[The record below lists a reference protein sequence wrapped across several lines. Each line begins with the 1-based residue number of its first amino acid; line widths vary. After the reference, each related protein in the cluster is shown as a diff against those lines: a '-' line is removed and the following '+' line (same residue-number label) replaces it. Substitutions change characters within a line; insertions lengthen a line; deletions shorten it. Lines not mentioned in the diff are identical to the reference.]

1 MINEDTICAIA
12 TALGGALGVV
22 RVSGPDAV
30 TIVDKVFSPK
40 GKASLSLSKPNTLH
54 YGVLHTV
61 DGHEIDDV
69 VVRLWRAPH
78 SYTGEDGVE
87 ISCHGSAYIARSI
100 VSTLIEAGCRQADHG
115 EFTMRAF
122 LNNKMDLS
130 QAEAVADLIAANNKA
145 SHDLA
150 LSQMRGHF
158 SDELKQLHDHLLKLT
173 SLLELELDFSDHE
186 DLEFADRTEL
196 HDLAL
201 HIDKRIT
208 QLAASFKAGQAIKEG
223 IPVAIVGKTNV
234 GKSTLLNQLLH
245 EDKAIVSDVDG
256 TTRDLVEDVMTING
270 VKFRII
276 DTAGIRQTDDK
287 IERIG
292 IERAYEAIAKAAV
305 VVWVIDEQPT
315 ADEEADIKKRLRHL
329 NSDDASMDVL
339 LPVDS
344 SNNEPSNDEP
354 SDDVL
359 TSHDEP
365 SHDESSNDEPYNEE
379 PSNDVLTSDEAPAQL
394 IIVHNK
400 CDLHPGSFCEDEL
413 PISAKNGTNIPQ
425 LEQRIYEAARLPEID
440 DNAIIVT
447 NLRHYETLTRAHA
460 SLSRF
465 LDGLAAGLP
474 SDLLAEDLRLCLSDL
489 GEITGQITPEA
500 TLQNIFRHFCIGK

>member
-30 TIVDKVFSPK
+30 TIIDKVFSPK
-40 GKASLSLSKPNTLH
+40 GKASLAMSKPNTLH
-54 YGVLHTV
+54 YGVLHAV

-69 VVRLWRAPH
+69 VVSLWRAPH
-78 SYTGEDGVE
+78 SYTGEDAVE

-158 SDELKQLHDHLLKLT
+158 SDELKHLHDHLLKLT

-201 HIDKRIT
+201 HIDQRIT

-292 IERAYEAIAKAAV
+292 IERSYEAIAKAAV
-305 VVWVIDEQPT
+305 VVWVIDGKP
-315 ADEEADIKKRLRHL
+315 ADGEKADMMRHMRHSG
-329 NSDDASMDVL
+329 NDGGVGEMAVKNGSPAES
-339 LPVDS
+339 
-344 SNNEPSNDEP
+344 PSAE
-354 SDDVL
+354 
-359 TSHDEP
+359 
-365 SHDESSNDEPYNEE
+365 
-379 PSNDVLTSDEAPAQL
+379 L

-400 CDLHPGSFCEDEL
+400 CDLHPAPLCEGEL
-413 PISAKNGTNIPQ
+413 PVSAKNGTNIPQ

-440 DNAIIVT
+440 DNAVVVT
-447 NLRHYETLTRAHA
+447 NLRHYEALTRAHA

-465 LDGLAAGLP
+465 LDGMAAGLS

-500 TLQNIFRHFCIGK
+500 TLQNIFRHFCVGK

>member
-1 MINEDTICAIA
+1 
-12 TALGGALGVV
+12 
-22 RVSGPDAV
+22 
-30 TIVDKVFSPK
+30 
-40 GKASLSLSKPNTLH
+40 
-54 YGVLHTV
+54 
-61 DGHEIDDV
+61 
-69 VVRLWRAPH
+69 
-78 SYTGEDGVE
+78 
-87 ISCHGSAYIARSI
+87 
-100 VSTLIEAGCRQADHG
+100 
-115 EFTMRAF
+115 
-122 LNNKMDLS
+122 
-130 QAEAVADLIAANNKA
+130 
-145 SHDLA
+145 
-150 LSQMRGHF
+150 MRGHF

>member
-40 GKASLSLSKPNTLH
+40 GKASLAMSKPNTLH
-54 YGVLHTV
+54 YGVLHAV

-69 VVRLWRAPH
+69 VVSLWRAPH
-78 SYTGEDGVE
+78 SYTGEDAVE

-287 IERIG
+287 IELIG
-292 IERAYEAIAKAAV
+292 IERSYEAIAKAAV
-305 VVWVIDEQPT
+305 VVWVIDGKP
-315 ADEEADIKKRLRHL
+315 ADGEKTDITRHMRHL
-329 NSDDASMDVL
+329 GKDGGVGEMAVNSGSPAES
-339 LPVDS
+339 
-344 SNNEPSNDEP
+344 
-354 SDDVL
+354 
-359 TSHDEP
+359 TSAE
-365 SHDESSNDEPYNEE
+365 
-379 PSNDVLTSDEAPAQL
+379 L

-400 CDLHPGSFCEDEL
+400 CDLHPAPLCEGEL
-413 PISAKNGTNIPQ
+413 SVSAKNGINITQ
-425 LEQRIYEAARLPEID
+425 LEQRIYEAAHLPEID
-440 DNAIIVT
+440 DNAVVVT
-447 NLRHYETLTRAHA
+447 NLRHYEALTRAHA

-465 LDGLAAGLP
+465 LDGMAAGLP

-500 TLQNIFRHFCIGK
+500 TLQNIFRNFCVGK

>member
-1 MINEDTICAIA
+1 M
-12 TALGGALGVV
+12 
-22 RVSGPDAV
+22 
-30 TIVDKVFSPK
+30 
-40 GKASLSLSKPNTLH
+40 
-54 YGVLHTV
+54 
-61 DGHEIDDV
+61 
-69 VVRLWRAPH
+69 
-78 SYTGEDGVE
+78 
-87 ISCHGSAYIARSI
+87 
-100 VSTLIEAGCRQADHG
+100 
-115 EFTMRAF
+115 
-122 LNNKMDLS
+122 
-130 QAEAVADLIAANNKA
+130 
-145 SHDLA
+145 
-150 LSQMRGHF
+150 
-158 SDELKQLHDHLLKLT
+158 
-173 SLLELELDFSDHE
+173 
-186 DLEFADRTEL
+186 
-196 HDLAL
+196 
-201 HIDKRIT
+201 
-208 QLAASFKAGQAIKEG
+208 
-223 IPVAIVGKTNV
+223 
-234 GKSTLLNQLLH
+234 
-245 EDKAIVSDVDG
+245 
-256 TTRDLVEDVMTING
+256 
-270 VKFRII
+270 
-276 DTAGIRQTDDK
+276 
-287 IERIG
+287 
-292 IERAYEAIAKAAV
+292 
-305 VVWVIDEQPT
+305 VWVIDEQPT

>member
-69 VVRLWRAPH
+69 VVSLWRAPH

-234 GKSTLLNQLLH
+234 GKSTLL
-245 EDKAIVSDVDG
+245 ATS
-256 TTRDLVEDVMTING
+256 
-270 VKFRII
+270 
-276 DTAGIRQTDDK
+276 TAPRVT
-287 IERIG
+287 
-292 IERAYEAIAKAAV
+292 
-305 VVWVIDEQPT
+305 W
-315 ADEEADIKKRLRHL
+315 LR
-329 NSDDASMDVL
+329 M
-339 LPVDS
+339 
-344 SNNEPSNDEP
+344 
-354 SDDVL
+354 
-359 TSHDEP
+359 
-365 SHDESSNDEPYNEE
+365 
-379 PSNDVLTSDEAPAQL
+379 
-394 IIVHNK
+394 
-400 CDLHPGSFCEDEL
+400 
-413 PISAKNGTNIPQ
+413 
-425 LEQRIYEAARLPEID
+425 
-440 DNAIIVT
+440 
-447 NLRHYETLTRAHA
+447 
-460 SLSRF
+460 
-465 LDGLAAGLP
+465 
-474 SDLLAEDLRLCLSDL
+474 
-489 GEITGQITPEA
+489 
-500 TLQNIFRHFCIGK
+500 

>member
-12 TALGGALGVV
+12 TPLGGALAIV
-22 RVSGPDAV
+22 RVSGPDAIA
-30 TIVDKVFSPK
+30 TVDKFFASK
-40 GKASLSLSKPNTLH
+40 GSGTLVRARANTLH
-54 YGVLHTV
+54 YGVIHAL

-69 VVRLWRAPH
+69 VVSLWRAPH
-78 SYTGEDGVE
+78 SYTGEDAVE
-87 ISCHGSAYIARSI
+87 ISCHGSAYIARAI
-100 VSTLIEAGCRQADHG
+100 VETLIGAGCRQADHG

-158 SDELKQLHDHLLKLT
+158 SDELRQLHDHLLKLT

-186 DLEFADRTEL
+186 ELEFADRTEL

-201 HIDKRIT
+201 HIDRRIT
-208 QLAASFKAGQAIKEG
+208 TLADSFRAGQAIKEG
-223 IPVAIVGKTNV
+223 IPVAIVGRTNV
-234 GKSTLLNQLLH
+234 GKSTLLNRLLH
-245 EDKAIVSDVDG
+245 EDKAIVSDIGG

-287 IERIG
+287 IELIG
-292 IERAYEAIAKAAV
+292 IERSYEAIAKAAV
-305 VVWVIDEQPT
+305 VVWVIDGKP
-315 ADEEADIKKRLRHL
+315 ADGEKADITRHMRHL
-329 NSDDASMDVL
+329 GKDGGVGEMAVNSGSPAE
-339 LPVDS
+339 
-344 SNNEPSNDEP
+344 N
-354 SDDVL
+354 
-359 TSHDEP
+359 TSAE
-365 SHDESSNDEPYNEE
+365 
-379 PSNDVLTSDEAPAQL
+379 L

-400 CDLHPGSFCEDEL
+400 CDLHPAPLCEGEL
-413 PISAKNGTNIPQ
+413 PVSAKNGINITQ
-425 LEQRIYEAARLPEID
+425 LEQRIYEAAHLPEID
-440 DNAIIVT
+440 DNAVVVT
-447 NLRHYETLTRAHA
+447 NLRHYEALTRAHA

-465 LDGLAAGLP
+465 LDGMAAGLS

-500 TLQNIFRHFCIGK
+500 TLHNIFRHFCIGK

>member
-40 GKASLSLSKPNTLH
+40 GKASLAMSKPNTLH
-54 YGVLHTV
+54 YGVLHAV

-69 VVRLWRAPH
+69 VVSLWRAPH
-78 SYTGEDGVE
+78 SYTGEDAVE

-329 NSDDASMDVL
+329 NSDDASMNVL
-339 LPVDS
+339 SPADS
-344 SNNEPSNDEP
+344 SNNEPSD
-354 SDDVL
+354 
-359 TSHDEP
+359 
-365 SHDESSNDEPYNEE
+365 EE

-447 NLRHYETLTRAHA
+447 NLRHYEALTRAHA

>member
-40 GKASLSLSKPNTLH
+40 GKASLAMSKPNTLH
-54 YGVLHTV
+54 YGVLHAV

-69 VVRLWRAPH
+69 VVSLWRAPH
-78 SYTGEDGVE
+78 SYTGEDAVE

-305 VVWVIDEQPT
+305 VVWVIDERPT
-315 ADEEADIKKRLRHL
+315 AEEAADIKNRLRHV
-329 NSDDASMDVL
+329 NSGDASMNVL
-339 LPVDS
+339 SPADS
-344 SNNEPSNDEP
+344 SNNEPSD
-354 SDDVL
+354 
-359 TSHDEP
+359 
-365 SHDESSNDEPYNEE
+365 EE

-447 NLRHYETLTRAHA
+447 NLRHYEALTRAHA

-465 LDGLAAGLP
+465 LDGMAAGLP

>member
-12 TALGGALGVV
+12 TVLGGALGVV
-22 RVSGPDAV
+22 RVSGPEAI

-40 GKASLSLSKPNTLH
+40 GKTSLTQAKANTLR
-54 YGVLHTV
+54 YGVLHALN
-61 DGHEIDDV
+61 GHEIDDV
-69 VVRLWRAPH
+69 VVSLWRAPH
-78 SYTGEDGVE
+78 SYTGEDAVE

-100 VSTLIEAGCRQADHG
+100 VQMLIEAGCRQADHG

-201 HIDKRIT
+201 RIDRRIT
-208 QLAASFKAGQAIKEG
+208 HLADSFKAGQAIKEG
-223 IPVAIVGKTNV
+223 IPVAIVGRTNV

-245 EDKAIVSDVDG
+245 EDKAIVSDIDG

-276 DTAGIRQTDDK
+276 DTAGIRQTEDK

-292 IERAYEAIAKAAV
+292 IERSYEAIAQAAI
-305 VVWVIDEQPT
+305 VVWVIDEKPT
-315 ADEEADIKKRLRHL
+315 AEEAADIKSRLRHFRSSDGVGEQPMTNGL
-329 NSDDASMDVL
+329 STENSSAQVPSSSQVL
-339 LPVDS
+339 SDNS
-344 SNNEPSNDEP
+344 SAE
-354 SDDVL
+354 
-359 TSHDEP
+359 
-365 SHDESSNDEPYNEE
+365 
-379 PSNDVLTSDEAPAQL
+379 L

-400 CDLHPGSFCEDEL
+400 CDLHPGLLCEGEL
-413 PISAKNGTNIPQ
+413 PISAKNGTNLDQ
-425 LEQRIYEAARLPEID
+425 LEQRIYEAAHLPEID
-440 DNAIIVT
+440 DNAIVVT
-447 NLRHYETLTRAHA
+447 NLRHYEALIRAHA

-465 LDGLAAGLP
+465 LDGMAAGLP

-500 TLQNIFRHFCIGK
+500 TLQNIFKNFCIGK

>member
-1 MINEDTICAIA
+1 MIDEGTICAIA
-12 TALGGALGVV
+12 TALGGALGIV
-22 RVSGPDAV
+22 RVSGPKTIA
-30 TIVDKVFSPK
+30 IVDRLFSPN
-40 GKASLSLSKPNTLH
+40 GKVSLVEAKANTLH
-54 YGVLHTV
+54 YGVLHAF

-69 VVRLWRAPH
+69 VVSLWRAPH
-78 SYTGEDGVE
+78 SYTGEDAAE
-87 ISCHGSAYIARSI
+87 ISFHGSAYIARSI
-100 VSTLIEAGCRQADHG
+100 VESLIEAGCRQANHG

-201 HIDKRIT
+201 HIDRRIVS
-208 QLAASFKAGQAIKEG
+208 LADSFKAGQAIKDG
-223 IPVAIVGKTNV
+223 IPVAIVGRTNV

-245 EDKAIVSDVDG
+245 EDKAIVSDIDG

-276 DTAGIRQTDDK
+276 DTAGIRQTTDK

-292 IERAYEAIAKAAV
+292 IERSYEAIARAAV
-305 VVWVIDEQPT
+305 VVWVIDDKPT
-315 ADEEADIKKRLRHL
+315 AEEEEDINGRLRH
-329 NSDDASMDVL
+329 S
-339 LPVDS
+339 
-344 SNNEPSNDEP
+344 
-354 SDDVL
+354 
-359 TSHDEP
+359 
-365 SHDESSNDEPYNEE
+365 
-379 PSNDVLTSDEAPAQL
+379 PAEVVV
-394 IIVHNK
+394 VHNK
-400 CDLHPGSFCEDEL
+400 CDVHPAPLYGGE
-413 PISAKNGTNIPQ
+413 IAVSAKNGTNLQQ
-425 LEQRIYEAARLPEID
+425 LVERIYEAAHLPEIN
-440 DNAIIVT
+440 DNAVIVT
-447 NLRHYETLTRAHA
+447 NLRHYEALIRAHA

-465 LDGLAAGLP
+465 LDGMASGIS

-489 GEITGQITPEA
+489 GEIIGSISPEM
-500 TLQNIFRHFCIGK
+500 TLKNIFSRFCIGK

>member
-40 GKASLSLSKPNTLH
+40 GKASLAMSKPNTLH
-54 YGVLHTV
+54 YGVLHAV

-69 VVRLWRAPH
+69 VVSLWRAPH
-78 SYTGEDGVE
+78 SYTGEDAVE

-208 QLAASFKAGQAIKEG
+208 QLAASFKTGQAIKEG

-305 VVWVIDEQPT
+305 VVWVIDERPT
-315 ADEEADIKKRLRHL
+315 AEEAADIKNRLRHV
-329 NSDDASMDVL
+329 NSGDTSMNVL
-339 LPVDS
+339 SPADS
-344 SNNEPSNDEP
+344 SNNEPSD
-354 SDDVL
+354 
-359 TSHDEP
+359 
-365 SHDESSNDEPYNEE
+365 EE
-379 PSNDVLTSDEAPAQL
+379 PSNVVLTSDEAPAQL

-447 NLRHYETLTRAHA
+447 NLRHYEALTRAHA

-465 LDGLAAGLP
+465 LDGMAAGLP